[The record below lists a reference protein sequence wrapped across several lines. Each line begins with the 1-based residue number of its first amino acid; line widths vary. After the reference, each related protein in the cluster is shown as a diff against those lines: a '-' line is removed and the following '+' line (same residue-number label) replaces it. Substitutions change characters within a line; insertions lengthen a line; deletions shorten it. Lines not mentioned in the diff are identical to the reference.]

1 MMMQAFMIKLYG
13 TSLLPMAT
21 VRMGEMSRGNKQ
33 ITEVVKTKVN
43 SKTIINSNLTMN
55 KLLLKHKKQ

>member
-1 MMMQAFMIKLYG
+1 MMQAFMIKLYG

-21 VRMGEMSRGNKQ
+21 VRMGEMSRGKKQ

-55 KLLLKHKKQ
+55 Y

>member
-1 MMMQAFMIKLYG
+1 MPAFMIKLYG
-13 TSLLPMAT
+13 TSLPPMAT

-43 SKTIINSNLTMN
+43 SKIIIS
-55 KLLLKHKKQ
+55 Q